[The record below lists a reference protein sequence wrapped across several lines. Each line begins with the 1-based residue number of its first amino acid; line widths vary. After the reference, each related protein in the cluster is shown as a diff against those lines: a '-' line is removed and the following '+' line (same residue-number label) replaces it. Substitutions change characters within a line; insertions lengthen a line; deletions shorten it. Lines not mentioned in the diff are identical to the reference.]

1 MMHKDTLDLNLTL
14 FLCYAMLPLTQMKK
28 RGVEPSDAT
37 YTALFNACA
46 ESPWKQSGLDQAIKL
61 KQELLRKN
69 IPLGTI
75 TWHAL
80 LKAVALAGDLKS
92 CFQIL
97 RVLTNVTTHLS
108 FAFEFFL
115 L

>member
-1 MMHKDTLDLNLTL
+1 
-14 FLCYAMLPLTQMKK
+14 MLPLTQMKK

-69 IPLGTI
+69 IPLSAI

-97 RVLTNVTTHLS
+97 RVLTNVITHFS

>member
-1 MMHKDTLDLNLTL
+1 MLLNVT
-14 FLCYAMLPLTQMKK
+14 TQMKK

-69 IPLGTI
+69 IPLSAI
-75 TWHAL
+75 TWQAL

-97 RVLTNVTTHLS
+97 RVLTNVTTHFS
-108 FAFEFFL
+108 FAFELFL

>member
-1 MMHKDTLDLNLTL
+1 
-14 FLCYAMLPLTQMKK
+14 MKK
-28 RGVEPSDAT
+28 RGIEPSDAT

-46 ESPWKQSGLDQAIKL
+46 ESPWKQSGLDQAMKL

-69 IPLGTI
+69 IPLSAI

-97 RVLTNVTTHLS
+97 RVLTNVTKHFS
-108 FAFEFFL
+108 FAF
-115 L
+115 